1 MAITR
6 WDELGHA
13 PSTRDKIT
21 SQVIAIHY
29 PRIEEYNYYHLTKKY
44 L

>member
-1 MAITR
+1 MAIAR
-6 WDELGHA
+6 WDELRHA

-21 SQVIAIHY
+21 SQVIAI
-29 PRIEEYNYYHLTKKY
+29 RALKNITMYYHLTKKY